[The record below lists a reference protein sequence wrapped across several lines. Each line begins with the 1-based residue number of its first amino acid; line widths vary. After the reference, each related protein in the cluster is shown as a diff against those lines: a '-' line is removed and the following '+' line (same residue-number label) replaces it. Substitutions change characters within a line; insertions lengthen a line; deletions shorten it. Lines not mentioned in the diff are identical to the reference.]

1 MNINIRN
8 LIINNSF
15 EQLNTLIKLGV
26 IDIDDVLKT
35 FYYLKEGWLISFF
48 ASQVKDAPIDKLAE
62 VIILIKD
69 PRYIY
74 KFACD
79 IEGAPVGK
87 LAKAI
92 IETKDAKYI
101 YLFARDV
108 KGASI
113 DELADA
119 VIETKNAKYIY
130 LFACDIGA
138 PINKLANAI
147 LATRKAAEINDFAL
161 LMQSKGLINEKLML
175 KFAETLMDI
184 KEASKI
190 YLFALNIKG
199 APVDELAEAEI
210 ACQDEEFISLF
221 ARDIEGS
228 PIDKL
233 GRAILKGNKARFISF
248 FVLNVDNIPLD
259 LLKELVLALL
269 ATNACEYIS
278 DFILRMKENLKANLL
293 KAFSPKDIV
302 KELYQKL
309 VSYKNVSSVYALV
322 NHLSPNDTTT
332 KEDIKQWILDTNDAL
347 FIYEC
352 RASLDKNFL
361 SEFINKIVELKDFKV
376 ISNLLLDANFIELG
390 EGRKLTSNT
399 CLLNNIPFL
408 LDAMQECEDIYIIR
422 YTFAKSNL
430 PVVTSYL
437 GKLIQVREQKQ
448 AKEDMH
454 DLSSEDKMRILTE
467 LYNKKDFETIR
478 KYREVF
484 STLFQDKKEEITRG
498 M

>member
-1 MNINIRN
+1 MNRNIRN

-26 IDIDDVLKT
+26 IDTDDVLKT
-35 FYYLKEGWLISFF
+35 FYSLKEGWLIRFF

-62 VIILIKD
+62 VIILIKN
-69 PRYIY
+69 PRDIY
-74 KFACD
+74 EFARD
-79 IEGAPVGK
+79 IEGAPIDK

-92 IETKDAKYI
+92 IETRDAKYI
-101 YLFARDV
+101 YLFARDI
-108 KGASI
+108 KGVSI
-113 DELADA
+113 DEFADA
-119 VIETKNAKYIY
+119 IIATGSALYIY
-130 LFACDIGA
+130 YFACDIEGA
-138 PINKLANAI
+138 PINKLAYAV

-161 LMQSKGLINEKLML
+161 GMQNKGLLNEKLML

-210 ACQDEEFISLF
+210 ACQDEEFICLF
-221 ARDIEGS
+221 ARDIKGA

-233 GRAILKGNKARFISF
+233 GRAILNGNKAYFISF

-278 DFILRMKENLKANLL
+278 NFILRMNENLKANLL

-302 KELYQKL
+302 RELYQKL
-309 VSYKNVSSVYALV
+309 VSYKNVHSVYALV
-322 NHLSPNDTTT
+322 NHLSFNDTTT

-390 EGRKLTSNT
+390 EGRKLASNT

-437 GKLIQVREQKQ
+437 RKLIQVREQGQ
-448 AKEDMH
+448 SKEDMY

-467 LYNKKDFETIR
+467 LYDKKDFATIR

-484 STLFQDKKEEITRG
+484 SSLFQDKGESLGRN
-498 M
+498 